1 MDADQQEG
9 QSKHG
14 KDAADKPGGGA
25 KQADNPRPE
34 DVASEGDGE
43 GLGGRT
49 GGQGGGSETEPGG
62 EHDAGERRE

>member
-1 MDADQQEG
+1 MDADQQE

-14 KDAADKPGGGA
+14 QDAGDKPGGGA

-34 DVASEGDGE
+34 DVASEGE

-49 GGQGGGSETEPGG
+49 GGQGGGTETEPGG
-62 EHDAGERRE
+62 AHDAAQRRK